1 LLETTVEETK
11 PKEKSRKIKDE
22 LQKWKYKTKNG
33 NNQAVVP
40 QETHISPDLTRI
52 ERRINLV
59 NNTLVSLLFP
69 LT

>member
-1 LLETTVEETK
+1 MSEIWTTFFSPIKPGSLLETTVEETK

-40 QETHISPDLTRI
+40 FVP
-52 ERRINLV
+52 
-59 NNTLVSLLFP
+59 TLSFQSFYVQS
-69 LT
+69 